1 MLNALRNG
9 GNVLYCQIPPE
20 FLPWV
25 VEIVSYSFCEEKQG
39 FDYFL
44 ESFKQGCDKH
54 YDKLISSDFESLLK
68 CLRDKAYNMTPQFF
82 GNLVRSTQII
92 NTAFSLLKDGRIDA
106 FSPT

>member
-9 GNVLYCQIPPE
+9 GMFSIAKSVPSSTLGGRNSQL
-20 FLPWV
+20 L
-25 VEIVSYSFCEEKQG
+25 FCEEKKG

-54 YDKLISSDFESLLK
+54 YDQIISSDFESLLK